1 MKLDPTSHPDAT
13 HSQASFGA
21 HRSAC
26 AVAPSVGRLR
36 QPNVA
41 RLACVRHAQRSA
53 AGGPRLDARI
63 VAHAPARLR
72 TDGLDRLRHGLLE
85 LLGGGKGGCGSGS
98 GSGIVRVRV
107 RVRVGF
113 GFVWGSAQGRVWV
126 RVDCLRLPNDY
137 LGRML
142 REEGEHGLRIGRCRE
157 AAGQLDDVRQQ
168 HAARVALEEGR
179 PDQLGLGLG
188 LG

>member
-1 MKLDPTSHPDAT
+1 MRGPGIAELCSVASRVASCIPTILSRSILPRTDSWSKWKRFNGARSRCGKLAASEARHVKLDPTSHPDAT

-85 LLGGGKGGCGSGS
+85 LLGGGKGGCGSAS
-98 GSGIVRVRV
+98 PNRVRV
-107 RVRVGF
+107 WFGF
-113 GFVWGSAQGRVWV
+113 GFGFGF
-126 RVDCLRLPNDY
+126 
-137 LGRML
+137 G
-142 REEGEHGLRIGRCRE
+142 
-157 AAGQLDDVRQQ
+157 
-168 HAARVALEEGR
+168 
-179 PDQLGLGLG
+179 
-188 LG
+188 